1 MNLQAAL
8 AMLQKFDP
16 KGFNELDT
24 QLTKHLTA
32 AADSLTVGQVFFVK
46 NNLHTL
52 PAFFETP
59 QGKTVI
65 QTFVEE
71 WQASLQPKA

>member
-1 MNLQAAL
+1 MNFKTAL
-8 AMLQKFDP
+8 HALKNFDP
-16 KGFNELDT
+16 KGFNELDA

-32 AADSLTVGQVFFVK
+32 AAESLTVGQVLFVK
-46 NNLHTL
+46 NNLSTL

-59 QGKTVI
+59 QGKAVI

-71 WQASLQPKA
+71 WQASLTK